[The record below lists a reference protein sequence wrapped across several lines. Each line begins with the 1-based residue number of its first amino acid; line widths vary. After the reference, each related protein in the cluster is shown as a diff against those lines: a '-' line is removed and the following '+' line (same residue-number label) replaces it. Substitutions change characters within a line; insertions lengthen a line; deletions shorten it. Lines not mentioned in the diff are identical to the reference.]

1 MLHCGGISYAWQP
14 PHPALSACPHT
25 PSLCACPPSCLPLP
39 QVSLGPGV
47 HEGRPLSVREK
58 LDLCNAT
65 ERSRLAFGKSGIH
78 GWGLFA
84 RLPMKQDSMV
94 TEYRWVG
101 G

>member
-1 MLHCGGISYAWQP
+1 M
-14 PHPALSACPHT
+14 
-25 PSLCACPPSCLPLP
+25 
-39 QVSLGPGV
+39 SLGPGV